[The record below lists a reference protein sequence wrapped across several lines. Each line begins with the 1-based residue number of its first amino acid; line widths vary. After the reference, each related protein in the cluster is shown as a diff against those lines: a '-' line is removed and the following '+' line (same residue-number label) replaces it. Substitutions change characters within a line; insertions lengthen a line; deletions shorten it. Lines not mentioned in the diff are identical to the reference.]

1 MKKVVVP
8 CSGIGKAFGA
18 VSREATHLLT
28 DGTHS
33 SDYRTLCLPL
43 LMTEDAEIKRVIE
56 DSEVYTIDG
65 CPAKC
70 ASTLVEH
77 AGGKPVMEIMV
88 PKVLAVN
95 RDHKPNTVLDIGDG
109 GRLLCQDIVKIV
121 LGSGGKEQ

>member
-1 MKKVVVP
+1 MKKVVIP

-18 VSREATHLLT
+18 ISREATHLLAE
-28 DGTHS
+28 GVHS
-33 SDYRTLCLPL
+33 DDYRTICLPL
-43 LMTEDAEIKRVIE
+43 LMTEDAEAKRIIQV
-56 DSEVYTIDG
+56 SEVYTIDG

-95 RDHKPNTVLDIGDG
+95 KEHKPETVLDIGDG
-109 GRLLCQDIVKIV
+109 GRLLCQDIVKMV
-121 LGSGGKEQ
+121 LESGGKKQ

>member
-28 DGTHS
+28 EGRHS
-33 SDYRTLCLPL
+33 NDYRTICLPL
-43 LMTEDAEIKRVIE
+43 LMTEDTEAKQVIH

-70 ASTLVEH
+70 ASTLVKH
-77 AGGKPVMEIMV
+77 VGGKPVMEIMV

-95 RDHKPNTVLDIGDG
+95 KDHKPDTVLDIGDG
-109 GRLLCQDIVKIV
+109 GRLLCQDIMKIV
-121 LGSGGKEQ
+121 LESGGKEQ